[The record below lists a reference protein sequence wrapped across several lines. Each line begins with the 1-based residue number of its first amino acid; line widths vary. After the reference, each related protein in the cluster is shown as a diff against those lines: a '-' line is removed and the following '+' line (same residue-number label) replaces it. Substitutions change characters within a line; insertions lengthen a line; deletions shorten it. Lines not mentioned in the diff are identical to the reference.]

1 MKNLLPILLF
11 VLVVGGVIY
20 FVTKDSSTSSSS
32 GNGSTTSA
40 DTSTESGAASTDQGP
55 TGSGNMLGGEDG
67 ELGEGEQEEM
77 IRPAAEVYKSADEAL
92 EAAKKGAVDYDDVVL
107 EQFTLPGED
116 CTWCSD
122 FYNSVRSLIA
132 DTSVTEDQRSFYAEL
147 LAISGRTENI
157 GALINGAR
165 GAGKPEEANA
175 FLEALELTV
184 GNDAVVKYLG
194 SQLDGSTEP
203 VKESLIAAI
212 TNQGTRSAAE
222 ILIKETEKASDPDGF
237 YNKGIGLGEFIPEPE
252 SYPLLQEVMR
262 KRDPKIAPL
271 AAKSLLNSGIDGL
284 RMVFDEL
291 SASKDPASDQLL
303 IKGAIDHV
311 SYDEEVEEYL
321 KQMSEKG
328 NQTQKDFASSI
339 LKDFQ
344 QAAEEVEPEDSGEEL
359 QVQ

>member
-32 GNGSTTSA
+32 GNSSTTSA
-40 DTSTESGAASTDQGP
+40 DSSSDGGNSADGGA
-55 TGSGNMLGGEDG
+55 TGSGGIMNGEDG
-67 ELGEGEQEEM
+67 DAGEGEQEEM

-116 CTWCSD
+116 CTWCGD
-122 FYNSVRSLIA
+122 FYNSIRSLIA

-147 LAISGRTENI
+147 LAISGRTDNI

-212 TNQGTRSAAE
+212 TNQGTRTAAE

-321 KQMSEKG
+321 KQMAEKG

-344 QAAEEVEPEDSGEEL
+344 QAAEEVGPEGEEE
-359 QVQ
+359 VQIQ

>member
-20 FVTKDSSTSSSS
+20 FVTKDSSSSPSS
-32 GNGSTTSA
+32 GQSA
-40 DTSTESGAASTDQGP
+40 SNANGAASEG
-55 TGSGNMLGGEDG
+55 GASGDGASQNSGDMFSNEDG
-67 ELGEGEQEEM
+67 ETGEDEQEEM

-107 EQFTLPGED
+107 EQFTLPGDD
-116 CTWCSD
+116 CTWCSE
-122 FYNSVRSLIA
+122 FYSSIRNLMA
-132 DTSVTEDQRSFYAEL
+132 DTSVTDDQRSFYAEL
-147 LAISGRTENI
+147 LAISGRTDNI
-157 GALINGAR
+157 GSLINGAR

-175 FLEALELTV
+175 YLEAIELTV
-184 GNDAVVKYLG
+184 GNDEVVKFLG

-222 ILIKETEKASDPDGF
+222 ILIKETEKSSDPDGF

-252 SYPLLQEVMR
+252 SYPLLQEVMK

-291 SASKDPASDQLL
+291 SSSKDPASDQLL

-321 KQMSEKG
+321 KQMAEKG

-344 QAAEEVEPEDSGEEL
+344 QAAEEIGAEGEDEEL